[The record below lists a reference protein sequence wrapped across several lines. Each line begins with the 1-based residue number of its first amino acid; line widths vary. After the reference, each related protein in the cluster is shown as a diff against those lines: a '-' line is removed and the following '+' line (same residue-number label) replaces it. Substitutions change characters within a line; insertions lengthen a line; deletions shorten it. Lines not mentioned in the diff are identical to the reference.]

1 MRVNRDAGVAWVRRA
16 AGVALAATAAVGLG
30 AAGAANA
37 DTFVPLTDGHTDGA
51 GAVIDSRGEHALISP
66 SLAGNGAGRNVWV
79 SGDVSAD
86 VDTPDGAAGPW
97 NGAAGGTGTNNSS
110 THGTSELTVGYV
122 VGCQVSLGSLSTSM
136 SAALS
141 SAPSL
146 AGSLSLPLKPGEITW
161 VTIDQK
167 DLPHTGTYHV
177 DYQDSQLSVEGCAGY
192 AQARQVV
199 VVEIIGD
206 DYSKT
211 TLYGQPF
218 SLG

>member
-1 MRVNRDAGVAWVRRA
+1 MRENRVAGPMWAWRA
-16 AGVALAATAAVGLG
+16 AGVALAAAAAVGCC

-37 DTFVPLTDGHTDGA
+37 DTFVPLADGHTAGA
-51 GAVIDSRGEHALISP
+51 GVVIDSRGEHAVISP
-66 SLAGNGAGRNVWV
+66 SLAGNGAGRNVWIT
-79 SGDVSAD
+79 GDVTAE

-97 NGAAGGTGTNNSS
+97 NGAAGTSGTNNSS

-122 VGCQVSLGSLSTSM
+122 VGCQVALGSLSTSM
-136 SAALS
+136 SAALG

-146 AGSLSLPLKPGEITW
+146 AGSLSLPLKPGEIEW
-161 VTIDQK
+161 VTVDRK
-167 DLPHTGTYHV
+167 DLPHSGTYHV
-177 DYQDSQLSVEGCAGY
+177 DYQDSQLSIEGCAGY

-211 TLYGQPF
+211 TLYGRPF
-218 SLG
+218 GLG